1 MLTREHQFKIRI
13 GHTVRSIVVEECIP
27 KNSGSI
33 HLCSTMLQLSNLK
46 EKKFFGTTPEEVAR
60 QAARYLLRNETLP
73 IDTPPALK
81 STQRRSRIQMVQELS
96 VRNE

>member
-46 EKKFFGTTPEEVAR
+46 EKKFFGTTPEEAAR
-60 QAARYLLRNETLP
+60 RAARYLAQNNVLP
-73 IDTPPALK
+73 IERAPASK
-81 STQRRSRIQMVQELS
+81 SSPRMKLMQELS
-96 VRNE
+96 VCDQ